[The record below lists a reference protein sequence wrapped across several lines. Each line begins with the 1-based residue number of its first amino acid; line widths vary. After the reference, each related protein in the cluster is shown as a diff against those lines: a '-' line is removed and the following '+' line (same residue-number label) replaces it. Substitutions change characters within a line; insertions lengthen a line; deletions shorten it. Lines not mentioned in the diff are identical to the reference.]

1 MSMNVESYTPG
12 QNAELVGNT
21 NYYLG
26 DDALAEH
33 PFDEVNTCPIY
44 IIPNFGTLDWDA
56 PSPEAVA
63 QNLKRLN
70 DADDALNDEIMMYVH
85 VPFCTSYCHYCNF
98 ARDRFP
104 WRDHSVLDKYT
115 DYLIREIDYYMDEVP
130 YVHTRK
136 FSSMYVGG
144 GSPSTLGAANLERLL
159 SHMAKKIPDWASIE
173 KTFTGEPKTLKDTGT
188 IEVLVRYGIDR
199 ITFGIET
206 LNPTHRKFIGRT
218 DKVEDIDSVFSGLEK
233 AGFEGDTC
241 ADFMF
246 NHPGQTLEEMKEDLD
261 RIIHEYQPTELDTYN
276 TIYVPYR
283 PLHKLVLKG
292 KVPQPANIRTLLEMR
307 EYMYEALTQNGY
319 HNTIAET
326 YSKRPERSQYQ
337 RAHCARQD
345 IIGIGVGARGNFK
358 DMVSINPGTTEAWM
372 AALDERRYSTSTLQT
387 IGRNGVLK
395 RIMVMWPRYMTLSKR
410 LFDSFSDVKSFKGM
424 RRILERHV
432 ELGICDETA
441 DEYRMNKLGVLWHPN
456 MQWDYM
462 NPDLNVWGK
471 VIGNHFGEA
480 KRNWDAK
487 ERFRRTPTVRFMDY
501 FTDKYPKLMK

>member
-1 MSMNVESYTPG
+1 MSMNVESYTSG
-12 QNAELVGNT
+12 QFAERKGKAS
-21 NYYLG
+21 YYLG
-26 DDALAEH
+26 EGAVAEH
-33 PFDEVNTCPIY
+33 PFNDVNTCPIY
-44 IIPNFGTLDWDA
+44 IIPNFTTLDWDKA
-56 PSPEAVA
+56 SAEAVA
-63 QNLKRLN
+63 RDMGRLK
-70 DADDALNDEIMMYVH
+70 DAEGALNDEIMMYVH

-115 DYLIREIDYYMDEVP
+115 DYLIREIDYYMDQVP

-136 FSSMYVGG
+136 FTSMYVGG
-144 GSPSTLGAANLERLL
+144 GSPSTLGAANTDRLL
-159 SHMAKKIPDWASIE
+159 SHLAKKIPNWDSIE
-173 KTFTGEPKTLKDTGT
+173 KTFTGEPKTLKDTG
-188 IEVLVRYGIDR
+188 IIDVLVQHGVDR

-206 LNPTHRKFIGRT
+206 LNATHRKYIGRT
-218 DKVEDIDSVFSGLEK
+218 DKVEDIESVFSGLAK
-233 AGFEGDTC
+233 AGFKGDTC

-246 NHPGQTLEEMKEDLD
+246 NHPGQTLEEMMADLD
-261 RIIHEYQPTELDTYN
+261 RIIHEFQPTELDTYN

-292 KVPQPANIRTLLEMR
+292 KVPQPANIRTLLQMR
-307 EYMYEALTQNGY
+307 EYMYDALTSNGY

-326 YSKRPERSQYQ
+326 YSKRSERSEYQ

-358 DMVSINPGTTEAWM
+358 DMVSINPGTTEEWM
-372 AALDERRYSTSTLQT
+372 SGLDARPYSTNTLQT
-387 IGRNGVLK
+387 IGRDGVLK
-395 RIMVMWPRYMTLSKR
+395 RIMVMWPRYMTLNKQ
-410 LFDSFSDVKSFKGM
+410 LFESFSDVKSYKSM
-424 RRILERHV
+424 CKILAQHL
-432 ELGICDETA
+432 ELGVCEETA

-462 NPDLNVWGK
+462 HPDMNIWGK
-471 VIGNHFGEA
+471 VIGNHFGEP

-487 ERFRRTPTVRFMDY
+487 ERFERTPMVRFMDH

>member
-1 MSMNVESYTPG
+1 MSMNIESHSLGPSAG
-12 QNAELVGNT
+12 AARDAS
-21 NYYLG
+21 YYLG
-26 DDALAEH
+26 DTPLAEH
-33 PFDEVNTCPIY
+33 PFSDVNTCPIY
-44 IIPNFGTLDWDA
+44 IIPNFGTLDWDK
-56 PSPEAVA
+56 PDPETVA
-63 QNLKRLN
+63 RHMSRLN
-70 DADDALNDEIMMYVH
+70 DAEAALNDEIMMYVH

-115 DYLIREIDYYMDEVP
+115 DYLIREIDYYMNEVP

-136 FSSMYVGG
+136 FTSLYIGG
-144 GSPSTLGAANLERLL
+144 GSPSTLGAANTDRLL
-159 SHMAKKIPDWASIE
+159 SHLAKRIPNWNRIE
-173 KTFTGEPKTLKDTGT
+173 KTFTGEPKTLKDTGI
-188 IEVLVRYGIDR
+188 IEVLVAHGVDR
-199 ITFGIET
+199 VTFGIET
-206 LNPTHRKFIGRT
+206 LNAAHRKYIGRT

-233 AGFEGDTC
+233 AGFKGDTC

-246 NHPGQTLEEMKEDLD
+246 NHPGQTLEEMMADLD
-261 RIIHEYQPTELDTYN
+261 RIIHEYRPTELDTYN

-292 KVPQPANIRTLLEMR
+292 KVPQPANIRTLLKMR
-307 EYMYEALTQNGY
+307 EYMYDALTGNGY

-358 DMVSINPGTTEAWM
+358 DMVSINPATTEEWM
-372 AALDERRYSTSTLQT
+372 SALDERRYSTNTLQT
-387 IGRNGVLK
+387 IGRDGVLK
-395 RIMVMWPRYMTLSKR
+395 RIMVMWPRYMTLSKQ
-410 LFDSFSDVKSFKGM
+410 LFDSFSDVKSFKVM
-424 RRILERHV
+424 RRILDQHL
-432 ELGICDETA
+432 ELGVCDETP

-456 MQWDYM
+456 MQWEYM
-462 NPDLNVWGK
+462 NPDLNIWGK
-471 VIGNHFGEA
+471 VIGNHFGES
-480 KRNWDAK
+480 KRNWDGK